1 MRVAIYCRVST
12 ENQEREG
19 TSLDSQR
26 EACLARAK
34 ELGYEVPGDCILLE
48 TYSGLTLDRPK
59 LMELREW
66 VRSNQIDA
74 VISYTL
80 DRMSRDPVHFIIVQ
94 DEMEKYGVKLVL
106 VTETLD
112 SSDLGKLI
120 IHIKGY
126 AAKLEAQKILERTTR
141 GRRERIKAGKLPTGR
156 GILYGYDYDRQTGT
170 NIANSWLDTVRL
182 IGMWILEEGISLNE
196 ACRRLMKAEIPAPK
210 GGVRWSRGTLG
221 RIFHNPAYAGKS
233 QAYKTKTL
241 PDKRRRANDAEKL
254 VEIPNAV
261 DRAAFTWDEWLGIQ
275 KQLQRNRE
283 MSPRNQKLHYLL
295 RGMVYCKRDGCKY
308 YGVPVH
314 GQPYYRCSGRSSL
327 LPDVSCKNK
336 TYNAEKLEAQV
347 WNEISRILSKP
358 DLVLEE
364 LQKQMESETNVSHLQ
379 EQVELYK
386 KRLEAYDQTDIK
398 NIRLYHAGLWLFERL
413 EKETLRM
420 RKEQARIGEA
430 IAELE
435 TQIQKAKELELNAGS
450 IRELCQRMSKAI
462 ENCTFEDK
470 QMALESLAIKV
481 WIDGELVEIE
491 GVLPVCD
498 VGILSQPS

>member
-1 MRVAIYCRVST
+1 MM
-12 ENQEREG
+12 NKKREI
-19 TSLDSQR
+19 DN
-26 EACLARAK
+26 
-34 ELGYEVPGDCILLE
+34 I
-48 TYSGLTLDRPK
+48 
-59 LMELREW
+59 LREKQGEW
-66 VRSNQIDA
+66 V
-74 VISYTL
+74 
-80 DRMSRDPVHFIIVQ
+80 
-94 DEMEKYGVKLVL
+94 
-106 VTETLD
+106 
-112 SSDLGKLI
+112 
-120 IHIKGY
+120 
-126 AAKLEAQKILERTTR
+126 
-141 GRRERIKAGKLPTGR
+141 
-156 GILYGYDYDRQTGT
+156 
-170 NIANSWLDTVRL
+170 
-182 IGMWILEEGISLNE
+182 
-196 ACRRLMKAEIPAPK
+196 
-210 GGVRWSRGTLG
+210 
-221 RIFHNPAYAGKS
+221 
-233 QAYKTKTL
+233 
-241 PDKRRRANDAEKL
+241 
-254 VEIPNAV
+254 
-261 DRAAFTWDEWLGIQ
+261 GIQ

-470 QMALESLAIKV
+470 RMALESLAIKV

-498 VGILSQPS
+498 VGILSQPL